1 MASDLVGFFN
11 LPHNQK
17 IVDDLAALLTIP
29 EFIVE
34 AALSSPLT
42 GKTIV
47 FTGTL
52 ATLSRAEAKA
62 RAERM
67 GAKVTGSVTNK
78 TDYVVV
84 GQDAGSKAKAA
95 KDLGIACLS
104 EEEFVEMMGS

>member
-1 MASDLVGFFN
+1 
-11 LPHNQK
+11 
-17 IVDDLAALLTIP
+17 LTIP

-34 AALSSPLT
+34 ATISSPLT

-52 ATLSRAEAKA
+52 STLSRAEAKA
-62 RAERM
+62 RAERV

-84 GQDAGSKAKAA
+84 GEDAGSKAKAA
-95 KDLGIACLS
+95 KELGVKILS
-104 EEEFVEMMGS
+104 EDEFVALMRE